1 MAERSLPTPELI
13 DVEQVADGW
22 IKKYV
27 LTYRL
32 PDGRDYRYES
42 VSRKGRDA
50 YVEELRGLSANPP
63 HAQTPDAVCIV
74 PRTPDNRLVLIKEF
88 RYPVNSW
95 CIAFPAGL
103 IDPGENYEQAV
114 ERELREETGY
124 GLHRDAEGKA
134 HVRPLSQ
141 PSLSSAGMSEESIQV
156 VYVHVENE
164 PTLGAAPESTEYIQ
178 VFTVPVNDV
187 PEFLAHNTTPIST
200 RAQLILETFARNV
213 ERYGRKTQ

>member
-1 MAERSLPTPELI
+1 MDQHALPTPELI

-32 PDGRDYRYES
+32 PDGRAYRYES
-42 VSRKGRDA
+42 VSRKDRES
-50 YVEELRGLSANPP
+50 YVEELRGLSQNPP
-63 HAQTPDAVCIV
+63 HAQIPDAVCIV
-74 PRTPDNRLVLIKEF
+74 PRTADNRLVLIKEF

-103 IDPGENYEQAV
+103 IDPGETYEQAV

-124 GLHRDAEGKA
+124 ALKRDTHGAA
-134 HVRPLSQ
+134 HVRPLAQ

-164 PTLGAAPESTEYIQ
+164 PTLGQAPESTEYIQ
-178 VFTVPVNDV
+178 VFTVPVDEV
-187 PEFLAHNTTPIST
+187 PAFLARNTTPIST

-213 ERYGRKTQ
+213 ERYGKTTQ

>member
-13 DVEQVADGW
+13 DVDQVADGW

-103 IDPGENYEQAV
+103 IDPGETYEQAV

-178 VFTVPVNDV
+178 VFTVPVDDV
-187 PEFLAHNTTPIST
+187 PEFLTHNATPIST